1 VQPSRCSPTRGALGD
16 MCADEQIPVCCP
28 YFAMQSYKF
37 KVKLTP
43 AQGKKGKVAK
53 QAQQMFLKVRCA
65 WLPAY

>member
-1 VQPSRCSPTRGALGD
+1 